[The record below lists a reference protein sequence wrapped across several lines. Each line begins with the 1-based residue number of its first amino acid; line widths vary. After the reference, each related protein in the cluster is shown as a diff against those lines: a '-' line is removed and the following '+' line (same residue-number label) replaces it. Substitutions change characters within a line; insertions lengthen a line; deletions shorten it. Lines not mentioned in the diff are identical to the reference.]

1 MSKEFIRHCR
11 QTYVGVQSW
20 GQSAMDED
28 GGGDEE
34 SETAGAR
41 KSELAVP
48 YAAAAYNL
56 WRIPRLSV
64 SSG

>member
-1 MSKEFIRHCR
+1 
-11 QTYVGVQSW
+11 
-20 GQSAMDED
+20 MDED